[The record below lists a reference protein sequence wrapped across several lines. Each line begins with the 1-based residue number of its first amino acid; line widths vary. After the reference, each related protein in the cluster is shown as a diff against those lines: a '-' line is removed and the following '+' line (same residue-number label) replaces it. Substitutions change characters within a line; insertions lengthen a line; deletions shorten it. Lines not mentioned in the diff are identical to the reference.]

1 MEDGE
6 SLPDVKSLD
15 EVEAVLLLLLLDR
28 VSADA
33 GFRRLETRARA
44 FSTSVTATTKSLI
57 EKIAIVVPVVYH
69 QKVLNTPLCTPQ
81 TTPP

>member
-6 SLPDVKSLD
+6 GLPDVKSLD
-15 EVEAVLLLLLLDR
+15 EVDAVLLLLLDR
-28 VSADA
+28 VSVDA

-57 EKIAIVVPVVYH
+57 EKIAIVVN
-69 QKVLNTPLCTPQ
+69 QK
-81 TTPP
+81 